1 MYLGGSDGRAAY
13 HKQVSLG
20 DKDTYDYR
28 VVSR

>member
-1 MYLGGSDGRAAY
+1 VYLGGEGGRATY

-20 DKDTYDYR
+20 DKDTYDYK